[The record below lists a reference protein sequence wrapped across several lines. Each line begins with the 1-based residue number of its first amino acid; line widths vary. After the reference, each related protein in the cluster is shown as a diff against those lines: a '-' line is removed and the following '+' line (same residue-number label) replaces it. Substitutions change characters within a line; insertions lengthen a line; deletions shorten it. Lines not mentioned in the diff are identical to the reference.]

1 MNVAAAPSL
10 TIGVEEEYLLV
21 DSADLSLVPVVPP
34 ELMIELGDVLGEQ
47 VTPELM
53 QCQLEVGTEVCSTM
67 PQVRSQLAH
76 LRSTAARIA
85 ASHGLRLCA
94 ASTHPFGRSELLQH
108 TRKERYEA
116 LVHDLQG
123 LARRLVISGMH
134 VHVCIDDPDMR
145 IDFMNQTSYV
155 LPHLLALST
164 SSPFWEGHDTG
175 LKSYR
180 LAVWDELPRTGFPPY
195 FESWADYRRH
205 VSVLVDNGLID
216 DGTKVWWDLRP
227 SATFPTLEMR
237 ITDTCTRLDDAV
249 CIAAL
254 FRCWLHMLWRLRREN
269 MRWRTYLV
277 FLLDEN
283 RWRAQRYGFDESLLD
298 FGRGRLVPFA
308 DLTEELL
315 DLLLP
320 DADELGCTDEILH
333 ARVILQRGTSAHRQL
348 QVYADARSDGVDH
361 DQALREVVARLVAE
375 TVEL

>member
-1 MNVAAAPSL
+1 MDSAAAPSF

-21 DSADLSLVPVVPP
+21 DRVGLSLVPVVPP
-34 ELMIELGDVLGEQ
+34 DLMIELADVLGKQ
-47 VTPELM
+47 VTHELL

-67 PQVRSQLAH
+67 AQVRSQLAY
-76 LRSTAARIA
+76 LRTTAAAVA
-85 ASHGLRLCA
+85 ASHGLGLCA
-94 ASTHPFGRSELLQH
+94 ASTHPWARSELLQH
-108 TRKERYEA
+108 TPKERYEA
-116 LVHDLQG
+116 LVDDLQG

-134 VHVCIDDPDMR
+134 VHVGIDDPDMR

-164 SSPFWEGHDTG
+164 SSPFWEGRDSG

-195 FESWADYRRH
+195 FESWTEYRRH

-216 DGTKVWWDLRP
+216 DATKVWWDLRP

-237 ITDTCTRLDDAV
+237 ITDTCTRLDDAI
-249 CIAAL
+249 CISAL

-283 RWRAQRYGFDESLLD
+283 RWRAQRYGLDESLLD

-315 DLLLP
+315 DLLMP
-320 DADELGCTDEILH
+320 DAEQLGCIEEILH
-333 ARVILQRGTSAHRQL
+333 ARVILRRGTSAHRQL
-348 QVYADARSDGVDH
+348 QVYADARSAGADH
-361 DQALREVVARLVAE
+361 DEALREVVAWLVAE

>member
-1 MNVAAAPSL
+1 MDSAAAPSF

-21 DSADLSLVPVVPP
+21 DRVGLSLVPVVPP
-34 ELMIELGDVLGEQ
+34 DLMIELADVLGKQ
-47 VTPELM
+47 VTHELL

-67 PQVRSQLAH
+67 AQVRSQLAY
-76 LRSTAARIA
+76 LRTTAAAIA
-85 ASHGLRLCA
+85 ASHGLGLCA
-94 ASTHPFGRSELLQH
+94 ASTHPWARSELLQH
-108 TRKERYEA
+108 TPKERYEA
-116 LVHDLQG
+116 LVDDLQG

-134 VHVCIDDPDMR
+134 VHVGIDDPDMR

-164 SSPFWEGHDTG
+164 SSPFWEGRDSG

-195 FESWADYRRH
+195 FESWTEYRRH

-216 DGTKVWWDLRP
+216 DATKVWWDLRP

-237 ITDTCTRLDDAV
+237 ITDTCTRLDDAI
-249 CIAAL
+249 CISAL

-283 RWRAQRYGFDESLLD
+283 RWRAQRYGLDESLLD

-315 DLLLP
+315 DLLMP
-320 DADELGCTDEILH
+320 DAEQLGCIEEILH
-333 ARVILQRGTSAHRQL
+333 ARVILRRGTSAHRQL
-348 QVYADARSDGVDH
+348 QVYADARSAGADH
-361 DQALREVVARLVAE
+361 DEALREVVAWLVAE